1 MRHTE
6 KPPPRP
12 APTTSS
18 RPSIRAVPFANG
30 PPILRLTA
38 RDKEHLAS
46 IATLRRLPAGT
57 IVYRRG
63 HEAHS
68 LYAVAS
74 GTLSSYR
81 EMADGSRRVLG
92 FLFAEDLFG
101 LARRGVYLNTVK
113 AITLASV
120 FLFPMES
127 LKALLTRDAGLQFRF
142 LAKATH
148 AVRESQHQAI
158 MVTRRDPVERVAMFL
173 SMIEEAQG
181 DKRSDRDPITL
192 PMTRQDI
199 ADYVNLPVGSITP
212 ALVALE
218 QRRVIHRNEDGSVV
232 VTDRRRFGSLI
243 GG

>member
-1 MRHTE
+1 M
-6 KPPPRP
+6 
-12 APTTSS
+12 TTSGS
-18 RPSIRAVPFANG
+18 RPSIRAVPFADG
-30 PPILRLTA
+30 PPILRLTS

-57 IVYRRG
+57 VVYTRG
-63 HEAHS
+63 QEAHS
-68 LYAVAS
+68 IYTVSS
-74 GTLSSYR
+74 GTLFTYR

-113 AITLASV
+113 AITPTTV
-120 FLFPMES
+120 FRFPMES
-127 LKALLTRDAGLQFRF
+127 LTALLSRDAGLQFRF

-148 AVRESQHQAI
+148 VVRESQRQAI

-173 SMIEEAQG
+173 SMLEEAQG
-181 DKRSDRDPITL
+181 DKRSDREPIAL

-199 ADYVNLPVGSITP
+199 ADYLNLPVGSITP
-212 ALVALE
+212 ALEALE

-232 VTDRRRFGSLI
+232 VTDRRKFGSMT